1 MRYNCD
7 GVQAVAYS
15 RNRFVGNSD
24 YTRTQRQRYV
34 VSQMVEKLKSMS
46 ATDMMAFVT
55 KVLPLITH
63 NIPETEIWNLVN
75 DAPQL
80 LKYDYVQDRVPY
92 DGLYDTIDVD
102 GQGMLV
108 PDWDDTISQMQRT
121 IYGDGS
127 ISKNE
132 DNQKS
137 NVGSDKSGETEF
149 TDEYLQLTGGTGTLF
164 KDGYPTQQT
173 EGAVSDS

>member
-1 MRYNCD
+1 
-7 GVQAVAYS
+7 
-15 RNRFVGNSD
+15 
-24 YTRTQRQRYV
+24 
-34 VSQMVEKLKSMS
+34 
-46 ATDMMAFVT
+46 
-55 KVLPLITH
+55 
-63 NIPETEIWNLVN
+63 
-75 DAPQL
+75 
-80 LKYDYVQDRVPY
+80 
-92 DGLYDTIDVD
+92 
-102 GQGMLV
+102 MLV